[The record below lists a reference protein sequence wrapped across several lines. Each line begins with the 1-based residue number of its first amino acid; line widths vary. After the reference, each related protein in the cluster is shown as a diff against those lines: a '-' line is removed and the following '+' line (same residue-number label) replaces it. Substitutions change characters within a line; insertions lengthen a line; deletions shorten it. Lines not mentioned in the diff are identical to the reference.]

1 MPQSRLFKSLAA
13 LLAFSSVA
21 CAPKGSVCDV
31 LYPFSLPQSAIRHLE
46 PFSSPNRLVFS
57 KDGRYLLAT
66 TSDYMA
72 FVWETAT
79 GRQVLCERV
88 FCWALSPDG
97 KSIAIGGRKQYRV
110 CDLATGKTQWTIP
123 GREGRL
129 CQGPLAFSPDNGLL
143 AVGIVEGTISLWD
156 TVLGDKVA
164 VLNGRHP
171 LLTALEFSSD
181 GNKLASAGRDLSVRL
196 WDVSTRRQASTLSD
210 PVGRA
215 GQGGGVL
222 LTFSPDARA
231 VISRGYVQLPGGD
244 HEIRFKQILRLWDVE
259 TGNELLSISDAGR
272 DRFSRAAVSPDRS
285 VLAVLFEKQPRI
297 IRLWDVATG
306 KERPVGIPGGS
317 FFFSPNG
324 RYLVSWG
331 YGANGAIVV
340 HDLDTGKKVGRTKH
354 PEANVA
360 SYRAV
365 SPDGRV
371 LAARLRDHD
380 LWLIDVDSGKTSLRL
395 RWSGL
400 LPSDTLTVFSPNGQ
414 YLAAVLK
421 GFGRGQGEVVLVD
434 LYAVGEASAA
444 DADAVLRRRS
454 VHQ

>member
-1 MPQSRLFKSLAA
+1 MPQSRLFKNLAV

-21 CAPKGSVCDV
+21 CVPKGPVCDV
-31 LYPFSLPQSAIRHLE
+31 LYPFSLPQSAVRHLR
-46 PFSSPNRLVFS
+46 PFSSPNWLVFS

-88 FCWALSPDG
+88 FSWAFSPDG
-97 KSIAIGGRKQYRV
+97 KSIAIGGRKEYRV

-123 GREGRL
+123 GKERL
-129 CQGPLAFSPDNGLL
+129 LVCQGPLAFSPDGGLL
-143 AVGIVEGTISLWD
+143 AVGIEGMISIWD
-156 TVLGDKVA
+156 VALGDKVA
-164 VLNGRHP
+164 DLNGRHP

-196 WDVSTRRQASTLSD
+196 WDVSTRRQTSPLSD
-210 PVGRA
+210 PVGGA
-215 GQGGGVL
+215 GQGGGGL
-222 LTFSPDARA
+222 LAFSPDARA

-259 TGNELLSISDAGR
+259 TGNELLSISDAGS
-272 DRFSRAAVSPDRS
+272 DRFIRAAVSPDRS
-285 VLAVLFEKQPRI
+285 VLAALFENQRRI

-340 HDLDTGKKVGRTKH
+340 HDLDTDKEVGRTKL

-360 SYRAV
+360 GCRAV

-395 RWSGL
+395 RWSEL
-400 LPSDTLTVFSPNGQ
+400 LRSDTLTVFSPNGR
-414 YLAAVLK
+414 YLAAILRDLS
-421 GFGRGQGEVVLVD
+421 RGQGEVVLVD
-434 LYAVGEASAA
+434 LHAVGEAGAA
-444 DADAVLRRRS
+444 DADAVLRSQS